1 MIEFNI
7 ESKTLNLSGLKST
20 ITRSLILAGVFSSVV
35 NLFSL
40 ASPLFMLEIYDR
52 VIPSNSEATLAVLTG
67 LVVAIYCISGF
78 LEVIRGR
85 VMSRIAGLID
95 DDMSERVITAIAS
108 ARLRMPTGADV
119 LKPAQDAELVRSFL
133 SGPAAAALFDLL
145 WLPFYLA
152 ICFVLHPAIGSL
164 ASLALAILV
173 TLSFA
178 AALSTRKKASLAS
191 ASLATRNRFGEAVH
205 RNAESIS
212 AMGILPQIR
221 TRWKE
226 QHRHHAETQLELADW
241 TGLFSGLFKTTR
253 QMVQSGSLALGA
265 WLVLEGEMTGGTIVA
280 ASIIVARTLQ
290 PLELLIGNWRSL
302 VAAQQSWKRLQEL
315 FKSFPDKQNPDR
327 QNKVS
332 LPEPTQTLR
341 VERLSASPPGD
352 PYRMIVN
359 NVSFHATAGTALG
372 IVGPSGSGKT
382 SLAKTLSGVWTTSHG
397 EVRLDDAPLDQW
409 PMHMLGRH
417 IGYMPQSSDLL
428 PGTIGENIARLDR
441 AAADR
446 GIISAAHAAGAHE
459 MIVSLPDGYQT
470 TITDGGSNLSA
481 GQRQRVALARALYGD
496 PFLVILDEPNS
507 NLDRAGDEALV
518 GAIRGVKARG
528 GIAVVVT
535 HRDSILSQLDTLLVM
550 KNGTAT
556 AFGPRE
562 IVLQSIKNAAD
573 SSVRLQ
579 RPPLQ
584 PVPPLVEHG

>member
-1 MIEFNI
+1 M
-7 ESKTLNLSGLKST
+7 
-20 ITRSLILAGVFSSVV
+20 AGVFSSVV

-85 VMSRIAGLID
+85 VMNRIAGLID

-108 ARLRMPTGADV
+108 ARLRMSTGADV
-119 LKPAQDAELVRSFL
+119 LKPAQDAEQVRSFL

-145 WLPFYLA
+145 WLPFYLV

-205 RNAESIS
+205 RNAESIA

-302 VAAQQSWKRLQEL
+302 VTAQQSWKRLQEL
-315 FKSFPDKQNPDR
+315 FKSFPDKQN
-327 QNKVS
+327 KVS

-341 VERLSASPPGD
+341 VERVSASPPGD
-352 PYRMIVN
+352 PYRLIVS

-372 IVGPSGSGKT
+372 IVGASGSGKT
-382 SLAKTLSGVWTTSHG
+382 SLAKTLSGVWKTSQG
-397 EVRLDDAPLDQW
+397 QVRLDDAPLDQW

-428 PGTIGENIARLDR
+428 PGTIGENIARLERAASDR
-441 AAADR
+441 A
-446 GIISAAHAAGAHE
+446 IISAAHAAGAHE

-470 TITDGGSNLSA
+470 TISEGGSNLSA
-481 GQRQRVALARALYGD
+481 GQRQRIALARALYGD

-562 IVLQSIKNAAD
+562 IVLQSIKNAVD
-573 SSVRLQ
+573 PGVRLQ
-579 RPPLQ
+579 RTPLQ